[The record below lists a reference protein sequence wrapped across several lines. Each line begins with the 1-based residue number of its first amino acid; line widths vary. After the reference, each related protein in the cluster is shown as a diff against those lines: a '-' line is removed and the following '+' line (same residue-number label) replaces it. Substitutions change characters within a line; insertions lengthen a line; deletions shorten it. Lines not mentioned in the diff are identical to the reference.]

1 MNHTQDIKQVLETAR
16 MLDVINEDKN
26 YYKIFKEIKKTMF
39 IELHKG
45 VIMITEKI
53 MNANKEIGIIKITKC
68 KLWS

>member
-1 MNHTQDIKQVLETAR
+1 
-16 MLDVINEDKN
+16 MLDVRNENKN

-53 MNANKEIGIIKITKC
+53 MNANKAIGIIKITKC